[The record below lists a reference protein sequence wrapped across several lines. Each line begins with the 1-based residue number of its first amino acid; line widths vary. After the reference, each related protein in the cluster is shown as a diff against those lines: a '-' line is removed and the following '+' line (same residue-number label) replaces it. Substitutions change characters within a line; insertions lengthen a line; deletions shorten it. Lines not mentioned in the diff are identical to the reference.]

1 MKRTKNTETTHQSKK
16 RVFKEA
22 TFTKIINRD
31 SAITEPPSGLV
42 GIEISTV
49 GKVVSTSESSK
60 EIVVATVDRGVADD
74 KESRDKRSLWD

>member
-1 MKRTKNTETTHQSKK
+1 M
-16 RVFKEA
+16 FKEA

-42 GIEISTV
+42 GIEVSTV
-49 GKVVSTSESSK
+49 GKVVSTSESSE